1 MTKTSPLR
9 VGDKVRSTLRNWEPD
24 EAGAGV
30 RYTVIKANHGW
41 VTVRV
46 ADDPLNA
53 DLVYG
58 PYRASLYARL

>member
-9 VGDKVRSTLRNWEPD
+9 VGDKVRSTLRNWD
-24 EAGAGV
+24 ADTV
-30 RYTVIKANHGW
+30 RYTVTKAKNGW

-46 ADDPLNA
+46 ADDPRNA

-58 PYRASLYARL
+58 PLRASVYARV